1 MRPLRVTILAMSVVF
16 VGSSLGL
23 ARHDPEAL
31 LEGSASLAGSAHR
44 NINMHTKSDDVRR
57 CSDLTIEFDD
67 EPAETA
73 EESLAAPAGAGDVL
87 TVRPPQNGGVY
98 VAGADRRDFA
108 VTTCKAVAPDTSAR
122 AQLDAMHTTVSGG
135 TVSTTG
141 ASNDDSVV
149 FYIVE
154 APSGAGLDLTA
165 HNGPIAVREFTG
177 RSTLRTQNGPV
188 SLKNV
193 GGQVSAFAQNGPI
206 HFAGGSGKVEL
217 ETQNGPIG
225 VSLAGTRWT
234 DGSLTARAQNGP
246 MQLKVPSGFTSRV
259 RVESSNH
266 SPWSCDGAGCGQARK
281 DWDAGSRSFELGEG
295 PVLVRVST
303 VNGPV
308 QVHAGN

>member
-1 MRPLRVTILAMSVVF
+1 MRPLRVTALAMSVVF
-16 VGSSLGL
+16 VGT
-23 ARHDPEAL
+23 
-31 LEGSASLAGSAHR
+31 ASLAGSAHR
-44 NINMHTKSDDVRR
+44 NVNMHTKSDDVRR

-67 EPAETA
+67 EPAATA
-73 EESLAAPAGAGDVL
+73 EESLTAPAGTGDVL
-87 TVRPPQNGGVY
+87 TVSPPQNGGIY

-141 ASNDDSVV
+141 ASNDHSVV

-177 RSTLRTQNGPV
+177 RSTVRTQNGPV
-188 SLKNV
+188 SLENV

-206 HFAGGSGKVEL
+206 RFAGGSGKVEL
-217 ETQNGPIG
+217 EAQNGPIG

-246 MQLKVPSGFTSRV
+246 MQLKVPAGFTSGV

-281 DWDAGSRSFELGEG
+281 DWDTGSRSFELGEG

-308 QVHAGN
+308 QVRAGN